1 MNAVKQNPLARKP
14 TLEFRAAEYK
24 RKLTTHLEAVRA
36 LMQTMALEGFTVNF
50 NISQPPPGGEY
61 GLTGPTLIKTF

>member
-1 MNAVKQNPLARKP
+1 MAYTNPSVAQFQSQFSRDFPYGSDP
-14 TLEFRAAEYK
+14 TTSVLDSDITYAF
-24 RKLTTHLEAVRA
+24 
-36 LMQTMALEGFTVNF
+36 TMVNF